1 MVRHVFNIV
10 YKEVQGLHQAAYV
23 LGGFAFG
30 SQILAL
36 VRDRL
41 LAHEFGAGAL
51 LDVYYAS
58 FRVPDLLYVLF
69 ASTLSVYVL
78 VPFVAK
84 ARKDGG
90 VEKAKKLLGNVFTL
104 FLVAYSSVALLML
117 FLAPVILPKL
127 FPGISDQTLLLD
139 TTRIL
144 MLQPLFLGISSLF
157 GVVTQL
163 SHRFV
168 LYAISP
174 LIYNLGI
181 IFGIGVLYPVLGLTG
196 IAYGVILGACGH
208 MLIQW
213 PFVKKSDLSFKAA
226 HMIDWAEIRSVLA
239 LSVPR
244 AMTLSLNQI
253 VLLILISFASVMSI
267 GSVSVFQ
274 FAYNLQ
280 SVPLAIIG
288 VSYSVAAFPLLA
300 QLHARN
306 EMEKFRSHII
316 TALRHIIFWSV
327 PIIAL
332 IVVLRAHLVR
342 VVLGSG
348 EFDWSDTR
356 LTAAALAIMSLAL
369 VAQAVNLLVIRA
381 FYAGGYTRI
390 PFYATLIGAAV
401 AALSAHLFYIFYLSH
416 YDLQVWVVDI
426 MRLSDVAGSE
436 VLSIALGYTLAVVV
450 QAVILVVAMRMVFSI
465 DFSWLWWHFAR
476 CLMAGVFGAIAAYA
490 TLNFLVSGIN
500 PNTFIGVF
508 IQGLL
513 SGVTGVVGVILIYK
527 ALQSPELREIYQS
540 FQRKLL
546 RTDVVAP
553 ERDVI

>member
-1 MVRHVFNIV
+1 MVRRVFDIV

-41 LAHEFGAGAL
+41 LAHEFGAGAT
-51 LDVYYAS
+51 LDIYYAA
-58 FRVPDLLYVLF
+58 FRIPDLLYVLF

-78 VPFVAK
+78 VPFVAR
-84 ARKDGG
+84 ARKEGG
-90 VEKAKKLLGNVFTL
+90 SAQAKKLLANVFTL
-104 FLVAYSSVALLML
+104 FLIAYSAAALLML
-117 FLAPVILPKL
+117 VFAPYILPRL
-127 FPGISDQTLLLD
+127 FPGISDQVLLLD
-139 TTRIL
+139 TTQVL
-144 MLQPLFLGISSLF
+144 LLQPLFLGISSLF
-157 GVVTQL
+157 GVITQL
-163 SHRFV
+163 GHRFV
-168 LYAISP
+168 LYAVSP
-174 LIYNLGI
+174 LVYNLGI
-181 IFGIGVLYPVLGLTG
+181 IFGIATLYPILGLTG
-196 IAYGVILGACGH
+196 IAYGVVLGACAH

-213 PFVKKSDLSFKAA
+213 PFVKRSDLSFRAA
-226 HMIDWAEIRSVLA
+226 KVIDWRELRGVLS

-244 AMTLSLNQI
+244 AMTLSLNQV
-253 VLLILISFASVMSI
+253 VLLILISFASVMSV

-280 SVPLAIIG
+280 SVPLAVIG

-300 QLHARN
+300 QLYARQ
-306 EMEKFRSHII
+306 ELDKFRAHIV

-332 IVVLRAHLVR
+332 VIVLRAHVVR

-356 LTAAALAIMSLAL
+356 LTAAAFAILSLAL
-369 VAQAVNLLVIRA
+369 VAQAVNLLVIRT

-390 PFYATLIGAAV
+390 PFYTTLVGASL
-401 AALSAHLFYIFYLSH
+401 AALSAHLFYIFYISH
-416 YDLQVWVVDI
+416 YELQVWI
-426 MRLSDVAGSE
+426 SELMRLSNVAGSE
-436 VLSIALGYTLAVVV
+436 VLSITLGYTLAVIV
-450 QAVILVVAMRMVFSI
+450 QAIILLVAVRYVFKI
-465 DFSWLWWHFAR
+465 DFGWLWLHLTR
-476 CLMAGVFGAIAAYA
+476 CVAAGAFGAISAYA

-500 PNTFIGVF
+500 PNTFVGVF
-508 IQGLL
+508 VQGLL
-513 SGVTGVVGVILIYK
+513 AGVVGVMGVVLMYS
-527 ALQSPELREIYQS
+527 ALRTPELKEIYQS

-546 RTDVVAP
+546 KTDVVAP